1 MSVASAISTLCTVW
15 PLMSMPMMP
24 SAFCCASVGPS
35 ASFTPPALPR
45 PPIFTCAFTTT
56 LEMPSAANA
65 VDISSASWAVL
76 ATLSFGTGTPY
87 SAKSSLA

>member
-1 MSVASAISTLCTVW
+1 MSVASAISTRCTVW
-15 PLMSMPMMP
+15 PLMSMPMMRWAFSKA
-24 SAFCCASVGPS
+24 SAGLS

-45 PPIFTCAFTTT
+45 PPIFTCALTTT
-56 LEMPSAANA
+56 WGMPSAANA
-65 VDISSASWAVL
+65 VLISRASSAVL